1 MREPGPPAPA
11 IFVPLGPVIAFGT
24 CSPHTAAVPLPTDVV
39 DSPMTLPKLS
49 QLELKIMEA
58 LWSHGPCSVRE
69 VQESFPESDRPAFTT
84 IQTMIYRLEGKKA
97 VRRAKKI
104 GNALIFEA
112 IISRNAARR
121 RLVDDLL
128 AAFGGRIQ
136 PLMSHLIEAGQ
147 LTLEDVEEARKM
159 LRKPTKKE

>member
-1 MREPGPPAPA
+1 MA
-11 IFVPLGPVIAFGT
+11 
-24 CSPHTAAVPLPTDVV
+24 
-39 DSPMTLPKLS
+39 LPKLTR
-49 QLELKIMEA
+49 LELQIMEA
-58 LWSHGPCSVRE
+58 LWSHGASSVRE
-69 VQESFPESDRPAFTT
+69 VLESFPEQDRPAFTT
-84 IQTMIYRLEGKKA
+84 VQTMIYRLESKKA

-112 IISRNAARR
+112 VISREAAHR

-128 AAFGGRIQ
+128 GLFGGRIR

-159 LRKPTKKE
+159 LRKSIKKE

>member
-1 MREPGPPAPA
+1 MP
-11 IFVPLGPVIAFGT
+11 
-24 CSPHTAAVPLPTDVV
+24 
-39 DSPMTLPKLS
+39 LPKLTK
-49 QLELKIMEA
+49 LELQIMEA
-58 LWSHGPCSVRE
+58 LWSHGPSSVRE
-69 VQESFPESDRPAFTT
+69 MQESFPEPGRPAFTT
-84 IQTMIYRLEGKKA
+84 VQTMVYRLEKKKV

-112 IISRNAARR
+112 VISRNTAHR

-128 AAFGGRIQ
+128 TLFGGRIQ

-159 LRKPTKKE
+159 LRKPVKKE